1 MESYVCP
8 NCSYPVLSSHKMGCS
23 YEDCSSHEVG
33 DSDIALAEEA
43 VQCAHRRL
51 QEMASCRK
59 EQNISFAR

>member
-1 MESYVCP
+1 
-8 NCSYPVLSSHKMGCS
+8 MGCS
-23 YEDCSSHEVG
+23 YEDCSSHGVG